1 MRKNTFKVLFRDL
14 RGRLKTIT
22 GRGTTLLEKF
32 NETLAEIAA
41 FMKQVREH
49 VKLVPF
55 KDTLEEVYFF
65 KFEKPEY
72 FGLQIYH
79 VALFGLLNGRP
90 AGVPELL
97 RVYYLEE
104 LGFIARFFKHYAFLY
119 EYYRSGYTELDEMLF
134 VRGAEVKFPLLQ
146 ELPVLDAEF
155 STAGDYLFAKFMAY
169 EDLQEYILGELKKL
183 DQLTPVVA
191 SLGGGGRKCFEWSGE
206 IINLVELGYGIWLSG
221 QIGEG
226 KRVCRRSLTGWSK
239 ALGWRSVFLQTAFR
253 EIKRRKRLSRTRF
266 MDFCKDKLLVYMD
279 EDDAYRPEGSS
290 GKNVL
295 N

>member
-1 MRKNTFKVLFRDL
+1 MFRDL
-14 RGRLKTIT
+14 RARLKTIA

-32 NETLAEIAA
+32 NESLAEIAA

-49 VKLVPF
+49 VNLIPF

-72 FGLQIYH
+72 FALQIYH

-104 LGFIARFFKHYAFLY
+104 LGFIARFFKQYAFLY

-183 DQLTPVVA
+183 DQLTPVVS
-191 SLGGGGRKCFEWSGE
+191 SLGGGGRKCFDWSGE

-226 KRVCRRSLTGWSK
+226 KAG
-239 ALGWRSVFLQTAFR
+239 LQEIFNWLEQSFGVEIGIPANRFR